1 MNKNVEMMKKLLEK
15 KKKDNDNKQ
24 SKKKI
29 PDRYGKQSAGAG
41 NL

>member
-15 KKKDNDNKQ
+15 KKNNSSKD
-24 SKKKI
+24 SKKKR

>member
-15 KKKDNDNKQ
+15 KKANTVKE

-41 NL
+41 NIK